1 MKKLFALAFA
11 MVVAIGCIA
20 AENVTA
26 VFSVTPGMSCQ
37 NCENKIKSNLRFEKG
52 VKDITT
58 SLSDQAVTIT
68 YDPAKT
74 SETKL
79 IEAFKKIG
87 YTATTAKVATQCT
100 NNQKCDGTKAS
111 CCKKQ
116 NNAKSNCCKKE
127 EKKSGCCN

>member
-1 MKKLFALAFA
+1 MKKLFTLAFA
-11 MVVAIGCIA
+11 MVIAIGCLA
-20 AENVTA
+20 ADNVTA

-79 IEAFKKIG
+79 IGAFKKIG
-87 YTATTAKVATQCT
+87 YTATTAKGATQCT
-100 NNQKCDGTKAS
+100 NNKKCDGNKA

-116 NNAKSNCCKKE
+116 HNTKSNCKQTG
-127 EKKSGCCN
+127 EKKAGCCN